1 MQVSFLPHAWYS
13 SSWQQQPHKSPLYRQ
28 EQVAAA
34 MGGNTFCEALRLSW
48 LMVLF
53 LIPLPPDQTRGYTSV
68 LGIYLTFPESIP
80 AVVEMSAA

>member
-1 MQVSFLPHAWYS
+1 
-13 SSWQQQPHKSPLYRQ
+13 
-28 EQVAAA
+28 
-34 MGGNTFCEALRLSW
+34 
-48 LMVLF
+48 MVLF